1 MKIKTLIACIGAFIT
16 LISGVG
22 FNTLNTKK
30 EVNQTENIIIADVVD
45 SENNND
51 FYENLVIDL
60 EEKDNDIFDTEEKNT
75 EETQETTIK
84 IEETQVND
92 IKNDLPIKSE
102 NNQENKST
110 TSVKTNT
117 EPKQEVK
124 QPEIKQEK
132 PKQETKSEN
141 VEKKNTEEQITK
153 ELTPSDLG
161 YWCAEGGTH
170 HVAGDGTNEH
180 GYYSSWNEAQ
190 VAFEN
195 YTKGWAS
202 VQYKI
207 SQCLCGKY
215 YFWAIQ

>member
-1 MKIKTLIACIGAFIT
+1 MKIKTLIACLGAFIT

-22 FNTLNTKK
+22 FNTLNNQK
-30 EVNQTENIIIADVVD
+30 EVSQNENIIIADVVD
-45 SENNND
+45 RENNND
-51 FYENLVIDL
+51 LNENLVIDL
-60 EEKDNDIFDTEEKNT
+60 EEQNKEIVNTEEQNDK
-75 EETQETTIK
+75 ETQETTK
-84 IEETQVND
+84 TEDNQVNE
-92 IKNDLPIKSE
+92 IKNDLQKKSE
-102 NNQENKST
+102 NNYQNKGT

-117 EPKQEVK
+117 EVKQEVK
-124 QPEIKQEK
+124 QPEIKQEQ

-141 VEKKNTEEQITK
+141 GEKKKTEEKITK
-153 ELTPSDLG
+153 EPTPSDLG

-170 HVAGDGTNEH
+170 HVAGDGANEH

-190 VAFEN
+190 IAFEN
-195 YTKGWAS
+195 YTKGWPS

>member
-1 MKIKTLIACIGAFIT
+1 MKIKTLIACLGAFIT
-16 LISGVG
+16 LISVVG
-22 FNTLNTKK
+22 FNTLNNQK
-30 EVNQTENIIIADVVD
+30 EVSQNENIIIADVVD

-51 FYENLVIDL
+51 LNENLAIDL
-60 EEKDNDIFDTEEKNT
+60 EEQHNEIVNT
-75 EETQETTIK
+75 EEQNDKEMQETTK
-84 IEETQVND
+84 TEDNQVNE
-92 IKNDLPIKSE
+92 IKNDLPKQSE
-102 NNQENKST
+102 NNPQNKGT

-117 EPKQEVK
+117 EVKQEVK
-124 QPEIKQEK
+124 QPEIKQEQ

-141 VEKKNTEEQITK
+141 VEKKKTEEKITK
-153 ELTPSDLG
+153 EPTPSDLG

-170 HVAGDGTNEH
+170 HVAGDGANEH

-190 VAFEN
+190 NAFEN
-195 YTKGWAS
+195 YTKGWPS

>member
-1 MKIKTLIACIGAFIT
+1 MKIKTLIACLGAFIT

-22 FNTLNTKK
+22 FNTLNNQK
-30 EVNQTENIIIADVVD
+30 EVSQNENIIIADVVD
-45 SENNND
+45 RENNND
-51 FYENLVIDL
+51 LNENLVIDL
-60 EEKDNDIFDTEEKNT
+60 EEQNKEIVNTEEQNDK
-75 EETQETTIK
+75 ETQETTK
-84 IEETQVND
+84 TEDNQVNE
-92 IKNDLPIKSE
+92 IKNDLQKKSE
-102 NNQENKST
+102 NNYQNKGT

-117 EPKQEVK
+117 EVKQEVK
-124 QPEIKQEK
+124 QPEIKQEQ

-141 VEKKNTEEQITK
+141 VEKKKTEEKITK
-153 ELTPSDLG
+153 EPTPSDLS

-170 HVAGDGTNEH
+170 HVAGDGANEH

-190 VAFEN
+190 NDFEN
-195 YTKGWAS
+195 YTKGWPS

>member
-1 MKIKTLIACIGAFIT
+1 MKIKTLIACLGAFIT

-22 FNTLNTKK
+22 FNTLNNQK
-30 EVNQTENIIIADVVD
+30 EVSQNENIIIADVVD

-51 FYENLVIDL
+51 LNENLVIDL
-60 EEKDNDIFDTEEKNT
+60 EEQNKEIVNTEEQNDK
-75 EETQETTIK
+75 ETQETTK
-84 IEETQVND
+84 IEDNQVNE
-92 IKNDLPIKSE
+92 IKNDLPKKSE
-102 NNQENKST
+102 NNYQNKGT

-117 EPKQEVK
+117 EVKQEVK
-124 QPEIKQEK
+124 QPEIKQEQ

-141 VEKKNTEEQITK
+141 VEKKKTEEKITK
-153 ELTPSDLG
+153 EPTPSDLG

-170 HVAGDGTNEH
+170 HVAGDGANEH

-190 VAFEN
+190 IAFEN
-195 YTKGWAS
+195 YTKGWPS

>member
-1 MKIKTLIACIGAFIT
+1 MKVRKIKTLIACLGAFIT

-22 FNTLNTKK
+22 FNTLNNQK
-30 EVNQTENIIIADVVD
+30 EVSQNENIIIADVVD

-51 FYENLVIDL
+51 LNENLVIDL
-60 EEKDNDIFDTEEKNT
+60 EERSNEIVETEEQNIEK
-75 EETQETTIK
+75 TQETTIK
-84 IEETQVND
+84 TEEVQVNE
-92 IKNDLPIKSE
+92 IKNDLPKKSE
-102 NNQENKST
+102 NNQQNKST
-110 TSVKTNT
+110 TSVKTNS
-117 EPKQEVK
+117 EVK
-124 QPEIKQEK
+124 QSEIKQEQ
-132 PKQETKSEN
+132 PKQETKTEN
-141 VEKKNTEEQITK
+141 VEKKKTEEKITK
-153 ELTPSDLG
+153 EPTPSDLG

-190 VAFEN
+190 IAFEN
-195 YTKGWAS
+195 YTKGWPS

>member
-1 MKIKTLIACIGAFIT
+1 MKIKTLIACLGAFIT

-22 FNTLNTKK
+22 FNTLNNQK
-30 EVNQTENIIIADVVD
+30 EVSQNENIIIADVVD

-51 FYENLVIDL
+51 LNENLVIDL
-60 EEKDNDIFDTEEKNT
+60 EERSNEIVETEEQNIEK
-75 EETQETTIK
+75 TQETTIK
-84 IEETQVND
+84 TEEVQVNE
-92 IKNDLPIKSE
+92 IKNDLPKKSE
-102 NNQENKST
+102 NNQQNKST
-110 TSVKTNT
+110 TSEKTNSA
-117 EPKQEVK
+117 VK
-124 QPEIKQEK
+124 QSEIKQEQ
-132 PKQETKSEN
+132 PKQETKTEN
-141 VEKKNTEEQITK
+141 VEKKKTEEKITK
-153 ELTPSDLG
+153 EPTPSDLG

-190 VAFEN
+190 IAFEN
-195 YTKGWAS
+195 YTKGWPS

>member
-1 MKIKTLIACIGAFIT
+1 MKIKTLIACLGAFIT

-22 FNTLNTKK
+22 FNTLNNQK
-30 EVNQTENIIIADVVD
+30 EVSQNENIIIADVVD

-51 FYENLVIDL
+51 LNENLVIDL
-60 EEKDNDIFDTEEKNT
+60 EEQNKEIVNTEEQNDK
-75 EETQETTIK
+75 ETQETTK
-84 IEETQVND
+84 TEDNQVNE
-92 IKNDLPIKSE
+92 IKNDLPKKSE
-102 NNQENKST
+102 NNYQNKGT

-117 EPKQEVK
+117 EVKQEVK
-124 QPEIKQEK
+124 QPEIKQEQ

-141 VEKKNTEEQITK
+141 VEKKKTEEKITK
-153 ELTPSDLG
+153 EPTPSYLG

-170 HVAGDGTNEH
+170 HVAGDGANEH

-190 VAFEN
+190 NAFEN
-195 YTKGWAS
+195 YTKGWPS

>member
-1 MKIKTLIACIGAFIT
+1 MKIKTLIACLGAFIT

-22 FNTLNTKK
+22 FNTLNNQK
-30 EVNQTENIIIADVVD
+30 EVSQNENIIIADVVD

-51 FYENLVIDL
+51 LNENLVIDL
-60 EEKDNDIFDTEEKNT
+60 EEQNNEIINT
-75 EETQETTIK
+75 EKQNDKETQETAKT
-84 IEETQVND
+84 EDNQVNK
-92 IKNDLPIKSE
+92 IKNDLPKKTE
-102 NNQENKST
+102 NNPQNKGT

-117 EPKQEVK
+117 EVKQEVK
-124 QPEIKQEK
+124 QPEIKQEQ

-141 VEKKNTEEQITK
+141 VEKKKTEEKITK
-153 ELTPSDLG
+153 EPTPSDLS

-170 HVAGDGTNEH
+170 HVAGDGANEH

-190 VAFEN
+190 NAFEN
-195 YTKGWAS
+195 YTKGWPS

>member
-1 MKIKTLIACIGAFIT
+1 MKIKTLIACLGAFIT

-22 FNTLNTKK
+22 FNTLNNQK
-30 EVNQTENIIIADVVD
+30 EVSQNENIIIADVVD

-51 FYENLVIDL
+51 LNENLAIDL
-60 EEKDNDIFDTEEKNT
+60 EEQHNEIVNT
-75 EETQETTIK
+75 EEQNDKEMQETTK
-84 IEETQVND
+84 TEDNQVNE
-92 IKNDLPIKSE
+92 IKNDLPKQSE
-102 NNQENKST
+102 NNPQNKGT

-117 EPKQEVK
+117 EVKQEVK
-124 QPEIKQEK
+124 QPEIKQEQ

-141 VEKKNTEEQITK
+141 VEKKKTEEKITK
-153 ELTPSDLG
+153 EPTPSDLG

-170 HVAGDGTNEH
+170 HVAGDGANEH

-190 VAFEN
+190 NAFEN
-195 YTKGWAS
+195 YTKGWPS

>member
-1 MKIKTLIACIGAFIT
+1 MKIKTLIACLGAFIT

-22 FNTLNTKK
+22 FNTLNNQK
-30 EVNQTENIIIADVVD
+30 EVSQNENIIIADVVD

-51 FYENLVIDL
+51 LNENLVIDL
-60 EEKDNDIFDTEEKNT
+60 EEQNNEIVNTEEQNDK
-75 EETQETTIK
+75 ETQETAKT
-84 IEETQVND
+84 EDNQVNK
-92 IKNDLPIKSE
+92 IKNDLPKKTE
-102 NNQENKST
+102 NNPQNKGT

-117 EPKQEVK
+117 EVKQEVK
-124 QPEIKQEK
+124 QPEIKQEQ

-141 VEKKNTEEQITK
+141 VEKKKTEEKITK
-153 ELTPSDLG
+153 EPTPSDLS

-170 HVAGDGTNEH
+170 HVAGDDANEH

-190 VAFEN
+190 NAFEN
-195 YTKGWAS
+195 YTKGWPS

>member
-1 MKIKTLIACIGAFIT
+1 MKIKTLIACLGAFIT
-16 LISGVG
+16 LISRVG
-22 FNTLNTKK
+22 FNTLNNQK
-30 EVNQTENIIIADVVD
+30 EVSQNENIIIADVVD

-51 FYENLVIDL
+51 LNENLVIDL
-60 EEKDNDIFDTEEKNT
+60 EEQNKEIVNTEEQNDK
-75 EETQETTIK
+75 ETQETTK
-84 IEETQVND
+84 TEDNQVNE
-92 IKNDLPIKSE
+92 IKNDLPKKSE
-102 NNQENKST
+102 NNYQNKGT

-117 EPKQEVK
+117 EVKQEVK
-124 QPEIKQEK
+124 QPEIKQEQ

-141 VEKKNTEEQITK
+141 VEKKKTEEKITK
-153 ELTPSDLG
+153 EPTPSDLG

-170 HVAGDGTNEH
+170 HVAGDGANEH

-190 VAFEN
+190 NAFEN
-195 YTKGWAS
+195 YTKGWPS

>member
-16 LISGVG
+16 LISGIG

-51 FYENLVIDL
+51 FNENLVIELD
-60 EEKDNDIFDTEEKNT
+60 EKDNEIFNTEEKNT

-84 IEETQVND
+84 IKETQVNE
-92 IKNDLPIKSE
+92 IKNDLPKKSE
-102 NNQENKST
+102 NNQQNKST

-117 EPKQEVK
+117 EPKQE
-124 QPEIKQEK
+124 
-132 PKQETKSEN
+132 TKSEN
-141 VEKKNTEEQITK
+141 VEKRNTEEQITK

-170 HVAGDGTNEH
+170 HVAGDGANEH

>member
-1 MKIKTLIACIGAFIT
+1 MKIKTLIACLGAFIT

-22 FNTLNTKK
+22 FNTLNNQK
-30 EVNQTENIIIADVVD
+30 EVSQNENIIIADVVD

-51 FYENLVIDL
+51 LNENLVIDL
-60 EEKDNDIFDTEEKNT
+60 EEQNKEIVNTEEQNDK
-75 EETQETTIK
+75 ETQETTK
-84 IEETQVND
+84 TEDNQVNE
-92 IKNDLPIKSE
+92 IKNDLPKQSE
-102 NNQENKST
+102 NNPQNKGT

-117 EPKQEVK
+117 EVKQEVK
-124 QPEIKQEK
+124 QPEIKQEQ

-141 VEKKNTEEQITK
+141 VEKKKTEEKITK
-153 ELTPSDLG
+153 EPTPSDLG

-170 HVAGDGTNEH
+170 HVAGDGANEH

-190 VAFEN
+190 NAFEN
-195 YTKGWAS
+195 YTKGWPS

>member
-1 MKIKTLIACIGAFIT
+1 MKIKTLIACLGAFIT

-22 FNTLNTKK
+22 FNTLNNQK
-30 EVNQTENIIIADVVD
+30 EVSQNENIIIADVVD
-45 SENNND
+45 RENNND
-51 FYENLVIDL
+51 LNENLVIDL
-60 EEKDNDIFDTEEKNT
+60 EEQNKEIVNTEEQNDK
-75 EETQETTIK
+75 ETQETTK
-84 IEETQVND
+84 TEDNQVNE
-92 IKNDLPIKSE
+92 IKNDLPKQSE
-102 NNQENKST
+102 NNPQNKGT

-117 EPKQEVK
+117 EVKQEVK
-124 QPEIKQEK
+124 QPEIKQEQ

-141 VEKKNTEEQITK
+141 VEKKKTEEKITK
-153 ELTPSDLG
+153 EPTPSDLG

-170 HVAGDGTNEH
+170 HVAGDGANEH

-190 VAFEN
+190 IAFEN
-195 YTKGWAS
+195 YTKGWPS

>member
-1 MKIKTLIACIGAFIT
+1 MKIKTLIACLGAFIT

-22 FNTLNTKK
+22 FNTLNNQK
-30 EVNQTENIIIADVVD
+30 EVSQNENIIIADVVD

-51 FYENLVIDL
+51 LNENLAIDL
-60 EEKDNDIFDTEEKNT
+60 EEQHNEIVNT
-75 EETQETTIK
+75 EEQNDKEMQETTK
-84 IEETQVND
+84 TEDNQVNE
-92 IKNDLPIKSE
+92 IKNDLPKQSE
-102 NNQENKST
+102 NNPQNKGT

-117 EPKQEVK
+117 EVKQEVK
-124 QPEIKQEK
+124 QPEIKQEQ

-141 VEKKNTEEQITK
+141 VEKKKTEEKITK
-153 ELTPSDLG
+153 EPTPSDLG

-170 HVAGDGTNEH
+170 HVAGDGANEH

-190 VAFEN
+190 IAFEN
-195 YTKGWAS
+195 YTKGWPS